1 MKHCFESGSFIFLQS
16 YKLTFMKKD
25 DCFYLG
31 RVAKT
36 HGIKGGVSI
45 KLDVDDPTV
54 YQDLEFMLLDINN
67 TLTPFFIESMSLS
80 GDKAFVKF
88 QDINDVETASGLMG
102 VEVYLP
108 LEFLPILT
116 GTQFYFHEVIGY
128 ELIDT
133 KKGSLGP
140 IKSILEYSTSAIIQA
155 FVGDKEVLIP
165 IADEVIKEVDREG
178 RKMVV
183 EAPEGLIDMYLE

>member
-1 MKHCFESGSFIFLQS
+1 
-16 YKLTFMKKD
+16 MKKD

-36 HGIKGGVSI
+36 HGIKGGVSV

-54 YQDLEFMLLDINN
+54 YQDIEYMLLEVNN
-67 TLTPFFIESMSLS
+67 TLIPYFIESMSLS

-88 QDINDVETASGLMG
+88 QDINSVEMASGLMG
-102 VEVYLP
+102 EEVYLP
-108 LEFLPILT
+108 LEFLPVLT
-116 GTQFYFHEVIGY
+116 GNQFYFHEVIGY

-133 KKGSLGP
+133 NKGSLGP
-140 IKSILEYSTSAIIQA
+140 IKCILEYSTSAIIQV

-165 IADEVIKEVDREG
+165 IADEVIKDVDRDG
-178 RKMVV
+178 RKMLV